1 MAKRAKQVEEFEE
14 VEEAPE
20 SSGGG
25 LETGL
30 IFATT
35 MALIAGVV
43 MGLMELGKHYAT
55 GPFAP

>member
-1 MAKRAKQVEEFEE
+1 MAKRAAQIEEYEE
-14 VEEAPE
+14 VEAGEDAA
-20 SSGGG
+20 SGT

-35 MALIAGVV
+35 LALVAAII

-55 GPFAP
+55 GPFK